1 VSYNAGCLVTLA
13 NNPNPAGRDGG
24 TSVKAHGGMSD
35 GHILCLLDDDG
46 EKAAVDSALV
56 ADRFELEFAGAGD
69 PWVTAGFDQPP
80 DILLLRV
87 RQKRVD
93 TKLIKA
99 VRARHA
105 SEDLPIVLVVDDGDE
120 ALIEACLAAG
130 ADDFVTAPIRGV
142 ELQARMRSQ
151 MARVRAIAL
160 GRIERER
167 FALAVAGSSDGIWDV
182 KLDDDA
188 LFMSPRCYELL
199 GRGNEEGLR
208 SLDDWLSIIHPDD
221 VDQFHVELRNHLEG
235 VTLSLQ
241 MECRML
247 HKNQTFRW
255 FLVRGIGQRRSTGKA
270 FRVAGSLTDISERK
284 LTDAMTG
291 LPNRIVLYDRL
302 NQTIVKNRR
311 KSSANFGIILLQ
323 IDRFETMREAYGQV
337 FCDAV
342 QKVVAQRLVGT
353 LRTTDTLTIMGENTL
368 CVLLDV
374 MRDDTDLVR
383 VSNRV
388 RAAAEEPIT
397 LGDESVMLSLSIGMA
412 QAQPHHQSAEDLIR
426 DATAALN
433 KARAEGGGQEVVF
446 DPDMQRRARD
456 RLRIEAELHL
466 ALKRQELLLLY
477 QPIVDMK
484 TGRIAG
490 FEGLVRWQHPQR
502 GMISPMDFIP
512 IAEETG
518 LIIPMGTWVVQEA
531 CRQARHWLDQGVTPN
546 LFISVNVSSRQLD
559 GHALPE
565 IVRQALRENR
575 LGPSHLKLEI
585 TESAVMRDF
594 EVTLKLLSRLKEIGV
609 GLSLDDFG
617 TGYSSLSLLRRLPV
631 NVLKVDKSFVSAMRD
646 DVSGVKMVEAIIQLA
661 RLFDLAVVAE
671 GIEQPEEEALL
682 KERGCDFGQGWLY
695 GKPLPIDICLQ
706 RMLDQQNGKA
716 RAAR

>member
-1 VSYNAGCLVTLA
+1 MSE
-13 NNPNPAGRDGG
+13 GR
-24 TSVKAHGGMSD
+24 
-35 GHILCLLDDDG
+35 ILFLLDDEA
-46 EKAAVDSALV
+46 EKTVVRNALGAA
-56 ADRFELEFAGAGD
+56 RCELESLASLDELGVLQG
-69 PWVTAGFDQPP
+69 DQPA
-80 DILLLRV
+80 DLLLLRA
-87 RQKRVD
+87 RKHTVD
-93 TKLIKA
+93 GKLIKA
-99 VRARHA
+99 VRKSYA
-105 SEDLPIVLVVDDGDE
+105 SDELPIVFLVDEGDE
-120 ALIEACLAAG
+120 ALIEHCLECG
-130 ADDFVTAPIRGV
+130 ADDFVTLPIHGA
-142 ELQARMRSQ
+142 ELLARARSQ
-151 MARVRAIAL
+151 MARRRAVAA

-167 FALAVAGSSDGIWDV
+167 FALAVAGSSDGIWDIN
-182 KLDDDA
+182 LADDA
-188 LFMSPRCYELL
+188 LFMSARCYELL
-199 GRGNEEGLR
+199 GRGNDDGLK
-208 SLDDWLSIIHPDD
+208 SLDEWLALIHPDD
-221 VDQFHVELRNHLEG
+221 VDQFQIELRNHLEG
-235 VTLSLQ
+235 VSLSLQ

-247 HKNQTFRW
+247 HRNQTYRW
-255 FLVRGIGQRRSTGKA
+255 FLVRGIGQRDGSGKA
-270 FRVAGSLTDISERK
+270 FRIAGSLTDISERK

-353 LRTTDTLTIMGENTL
+353 LRTTDTLTIMGENTM
-368 CVLLDV
+368 CILLDV

-383 VSNRV
+383 VANRV

-412 QAQPHHQSAEDLIR
+412 QAQAHHQSAEDLIR

-466 ALKRQELLLLY
+466 ALKRNELLLLY
-477 QPIVDMK
+477 QPIVNLK
-484 TGRIAG
+484 TGEVAG
-490 FEGLVRWQHPQR
+490 FEGLARWQHPQR
-502 GMISPMDFIP
+502 GLISPMDFIP

-518 LIIPMGTWVVQEA
+518 LVIPMGTWVVQEA
-531 CRQARHWLDQGVTPN
+531 CRQGREWLDQGANPN

-559 GHALPE
+559 GPALPE
-565 IVRQALRENR
+565 IVRRALRASR
-575 LGPSHLKLEI
+575 LAPAHLKLEI

-594 EVTLKLLSRLKEIGV
+594 EVTLNLLKRLKEIGV

-631 NVLKVDKSFVSAMRD
+631 DTLKVDRSFVSAMND
-646 DVSGVKMVEAIIQLA
+646 ESGVRMVEAILQLA
-661 RLFDLAVVAE
+661 RLFDLRVVAE
-671 GIEQPEEEALL
+671 GIEQVGEEDLL
-682 KERGCDFGQGWLY
+682 KERGCDYGQGWRY
-695 GKPLPIDICLQ
+695 GKPLPVDQCLQ
-706 RMLDQQNGKA
+706 LLQEQARQGA
-716 RAAR
+716 RATR

>member
-1 VSYNAGCLVTLA
+1 
-13 NNPNPAGRDGG
+13 
-24 TSVKAHGGMSD
+24 MSD
-35 GHILCLLDDDG
+35 GHILCLLDDDSTTAAAD
-46 EKAAVDSALV
+46 KAAVGQICAAGGFDLECVARADASALLR
-56 ADRFELEFAGAGD
+56 D
-69 PWVTAGFDQPP
+69 DQPA
-80 DILLLRV
+80 DLLLLRIRDKKSDSKLLKAI
-87 RQKRVD
+87 RQHHLSD
-93 TKLIKA
+93 
-99 VRARHA
+99 
-105 SEDLPIVLVVDDGDE
+105 DLPIVLIANEGAEDLVE
-120 ALIEACLAAG
+120 HALGCG
-130 ADDFVTAPIRGV
+130 ADDFVVAPV
-142 ELQARMRSQ
+142 QELELLARLRSQ
-151 MARVRAIAL
+151 LARARAIAA

-167 FALAVAGSSDGIWDV
+167 FALAVAGSSDGIWDIR
-182 KLDDDA
+182 LEDDA
-188 LFMSPRCYELL
+188 LFMSARCYDLL
-199 GRGNEEGLR
+199 GRNNEEGLKG
-208 SLDDWLSIIHPDD
+208 LDDWLAIIHPDD

-247 HKNQTFRW
+247 HKNQTYRW
-255 FLVRGIGQRRSTGKA
+255 FLVRGIGQRRANGKA

-412 QAQPHHQSAEDLIR
+412 QAQAHHQSAEDLIR

-466 ALKRQELLLLY
+466 ALKRQELRLLY
-477 QPIVDMK
+477 QPIVDLAS
-484 TGRIAG
+484 GRIAG
-490 FEGLVRWQHPQR
+490 FEGLVRWMHPQR
-502 GMISPMDFIP
+502 GMIPPMEFIP

-531 CRQARHWLDQGVTPN
+531 CRQARMWLDDGVNPN

-559 GHALPE
+559 GPALPE
-565 IVRQALRENR
+565 IVRAALRESR
-575 LGPSHLKLEI
+575 LVPTHLKLEI

-594 EVTLKLLSRLKEIGV
+594 EVTLKLLKRLREIGV
-609 GLSLDDFG
+609 GISLDDFG

-631 NVLKVDKSFVSAMRD
+631 DTLKVDQSFVRAMRGD
-646 DVSGVKMVEAIIQLA
+646 ESGVKMVEAIIQLA
-661 RLFDLAVVAE
+661 RLFDLKVVAE
-671 GIEQPEEEALL
+671 GIEVAEEEILL
-682 KERGCDFGQGWLY
+682 KERACEFGQGWHY
-695 GKPLPIDICLQ
+695 GKPLPPETCLQ
-706 RMLDQQNGKA
+706 MMRDQQAEKK
-716 RAAR
+716 RAVQ